1 VEGDRDVKI
10 KAYTKGQLA
19 AIYQVSRRTFMRWI
33 VRNKRA
39 KEIEPPDGYIYTP
52 AQVSKIFEIFGPPPS

>member
-1 VEGDRDVKI
+1 MDNPPEI
-10 KAYTKGQLA
+10 KAKAYNKSQLA

-33 VRNKRA
+33 TRNRRA

-52 AQVSKIFEIFGPPPS
+52 AQVLKIFEIFGPPPS

>member
-1 VEGDRDVKI
+1 MESSAEIKV

-19 AIYQVSRRTFMRWI
+19 AIYQVSRRTFMRW
-33 VRNKRA
+33 VKRNPRA

-52 AQVSKIFEIFGPPPS
+52 CQVAKIFEIFGLPPS